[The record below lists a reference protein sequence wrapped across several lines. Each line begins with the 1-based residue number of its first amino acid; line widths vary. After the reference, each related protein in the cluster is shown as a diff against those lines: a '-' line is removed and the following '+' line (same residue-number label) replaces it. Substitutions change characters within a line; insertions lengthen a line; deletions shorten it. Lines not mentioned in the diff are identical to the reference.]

1 MWAAYLDVE
10 SMAGAVLEADDLS
23 KNLTRHLPPT
33 STRVSAH
40 YDLEAFL
47 KSARSLRDAQILRKA
62 SKRPKENFKLQARKS
77 RPDQEAQARP
87 QAKKSRPDQEAQA
100 RPQAKKS
107 RPDQE
112 AQARSQAKKR
122 RGVSGL
128 DL

>member
-1 MWAAYLDVE
+1 MSRFGVQHFPMWTAYLDVE

-62 SKRPKENFKLQARKS
+62 RISKPDGTSKKPKETFKLQARKS
-77 RPDQEAQARP
+77 RPDQEVQARP
-87 QAKKSRPDQEAQA
+87 
-100 RPQAKKS
+100 
-107 RPDQE
+107 
-112 AQARSQAKKR
+112 QAKKR